1 MSDQVIFTAPSI
13 TKLPENIAGRVLVS
27 GSHGGIYP
35 AYLAARS
42 GVRGVVFNDAGG
54 GCDDAGFA
62 SLPYLDNL
70 GIPAAT
76 CSHLSACIGDGKD
89 MMGRGKISRVNL
101 VAAQLGSS
109 VGQSVSET
117 AGLMTFAGLR
127 RFEAPVYQESRVC
140 FLETGAEP
148 GVWGIDSASLV
159 QSGDIDQIIVTGSHG
174 GLLGNDPATAIRVQV
189 AACAFND
196 AGVGIDRVG
205 ITRLPVLNER
215 GIAAVTVDC
224 MSARIG
230 DARSMWETGKISY
243 VNQVSRAMG
252 IAPGQSLPVF
262 AEKVR
267 RAIRHTQNRQPE
279 TI

>member
-1 MSDQVIFTAPSI
+1 MSEQAIFTTPSI

-27 GSHGGIYP
+27 GSHGGMYP

-54 GCDDAGFA
+54 GRDNAGFA

-76 CSHLSACIGDGKD
+76 CSHLSARIGDGKD
-89 MMGRGKISRVNL
+89 MLDRGKISQANL
-101 VAAQLGSS
+101 TAAKLGCSAGQT
-109 VGQSVSET
+109 VGET
-117 AGLMTFAGLR
+117 AELMTISDLR
-127 RFEAPVYQESRVC
+127 SFEAPVYQESRVC
-140 FLETGAEP
+140 FLEAGAEP

-159 QSGDIDQIIVTGSHG
+159 KPGDIDQIIVTGSHG

-230 DARSMWETGKISY
+230 DACSMWETGKISY
-243 VNQVSRAMG
+243 VNQISKAMG
-252 IAPGQSLPVF
+252 IGPGQSLPVF

-267 RAIRHTQNRQPE
+267 RAIRRAQDRQHHS
-279 TI
+279 I

>member
-1 MSDQVIFTAPSI
+1 MSEQAIFTTPSI
-13 TKLPENIAGRVLVS
+13 TKLPSNIAGGVLVS
-27 GSHGGIYP
+27 GSHGGLYP

-54 GCDDAGFA
+54 GRDDAGFA

-70 GIPAAT
+70 EIPAAT
-76 CSHLSACIGDGKD
+76 CSHLSARIGDGKD
-89 MMGRGKISRVNL
+89 MMGRGKISHVNL
-101 VAAQLGSS
+101 AAVELGCRA
-109 VGQSVSET
+109 GQSVGET
-117 AGLMTFAGLR
+117 AGLMTFSALR
-127 RFEAPVYQESRVC
+127 SYDAPVYQESRVC
-140 FLETGAEP
+140 FLKAGAEP

-159 QSGDIDQIIVTGSHG
+159 KPGDLGQIIVTGSHG
-174 GLLGNDPATAIRVQV
+174 GLLGNDPASAIRVQV

-196 AGVGIDRVG
+196 AGVGIERVG

-215 GIAAVTVDC
+215 GIAAVAVDC

-243 VNQVSRAMG
+243 VNQVSRTMG
-252 IAPGQSLPVF
+252 IDPGQSLPVF

-267 RAIRHTQNRQPE
+267 RAMRHTQEGQHE
-279 TI
+279 SI